1 MRLIKVK
8 EMFFLF
14 ITTVQMIQL
23 QAARLSVETLE
34 MDHKN
39 WFWRIV
45 NVPIF
50 IIFAPYDAKPFFFF
64 ITENISVVY
73 QFLTSS
79 SKY

>member
-34 MDHKN
+34 MDHKK
-39 WFWRIV
+39 WFWRII

-50 IIFAPYDAKPFFFF
+50 IVFAPYDAKPWFF
-64 ITENISVVY
+64 Y
-73 QFLTSS
+73 
-79 SKY
+79 Y